1 MKRQSRPDSEVE
13 IATSTEGNL
22 LQMGWALHKSRSG
35 QTRFSDNVREYV
47 QKSLTL
53 AKKLGERKIPPK

>member
-22 LQMGWALHKSRSG
+22 LQMGWALHKSMGRQMYFYYLEWLFVYN
-35 QTRFSDNVREYV
+35 QTKYSYM
-47 QKSLTL
+47 
-53 AKKLGERKIPPK
+53 